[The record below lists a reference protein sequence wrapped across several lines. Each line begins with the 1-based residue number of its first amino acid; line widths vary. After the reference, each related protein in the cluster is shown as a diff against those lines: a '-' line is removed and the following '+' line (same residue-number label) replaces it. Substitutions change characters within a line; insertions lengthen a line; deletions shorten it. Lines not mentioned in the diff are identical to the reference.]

1 MNGGKSSLRVVE
13 LRCLAGI
20 AHEIESARR
29 QWKVEGLLGG
39 ENGGFYVSLVHE
51 LYWQSPEALGIE
63 SPIELVAVMR
73 TR

>member
-51 LYWQSPEALGIE
+51 LYW
-63 SPIELVAVMR
+63 
-73 TR
+73 